1 MNDLSQIRKEYQK
14 AKLDLDSIDK
24 NPLELM
30 KKWLAESFKA
40 KIPEPNAMILST
52 TTSDRRVTS
61 RVVLIKN
68 LDKTGITFFT
78 NYNSAK
84 SLAIQAN
91 PYVSLLFF
99 WPELERQIR
108 IEGLATTSSEKESDS
123 YYKTRPTES
132 KIGAWSSPQSE
143 EIPSREWLE
152 KQVNINRE
160 KFGENPPRPP
170 FWGGYKVTPEIYE
183 FWQGRASR
191 LHDRICFYSNHSKT
205 SNWTIRRLAP

>member
-1 MNDLSQIRKEYQK
+1 MNDLSQVRKEYQQ
-14 AKLDLDSIDK
+14 AKLDLKSIGKDPFK
-24 NPLELM
+24 LL
-30 KKWLAESFKA
+30 KKWLEESFKA
-40 KIPEPNAMILST
+40 KILEPNAMILST
-52 TTSDRRVTS
+52 TTSDSRVTS

-84 SLAIQAN
+84 SLAIKAN

-108 IEGLATTSSEKESDS
+108 IEGLATISPKKESDD
-123 YYKTRPTES
+123 YYKSRPTDS

-143 EIPSREWLE
+143 EISSRDWLE
-152 KQVNINRE
+152 KQVKLNKE

-170 FWGGYKVTPEIYE
+170 FWGGYKVTPELFE
-183 FWQGRASR
+183 FWQGRKSR
-191 LHDRICFYSNHSKT
+191 LHDRLCFYLNKNKS